1 MPFINSKITTK
12 LTKEK
17 KELIKSKL
25 GEVITNIPGKSE
37 EWLMV
42 GFEDEYSLYFRG
54 KELEYGA
61 FVEVKIFGKADK
73 KDLEKVTKAICDLY
87 EKELSFTYPGCNN
100 KWIEIAEINKV
111 EIEED
116 IKNIMKDYIDKLD
129 ETLNDQEIVLI
140 E

>member
-25 GEVITNIPGKSE
+25 GQIITNIPGKSE

-73 KDLEKVTKAICDLY
+73 KDLEKVTTAICDLY
-87 EKELSFTYPGCNN
+87 EKELSIPQDCIYI
-100 KWIEIAEINKV
+100 KY
-111 EIEED
+111 EEVS
-116 IKNIMKDYIDKLD
+116 NWGY
-129 ETLNDQEIVLI
+129 NGFNF
-140 E
+140 